1 MLSRRDL
8 FAGGLAAFAFS
19 SAGRALAQTADPV
32 ELTLLEASRLVR
44 ARSLSPIEL
53 TEAYLAAIARLQPQ
67 INAYITVTRE
77 TALARS
83 RAMEAELADGQWRG
97 PLHGMPIALKDNID
111 TAGILTTAAGAVF
124 EDRVPDDNAEVVKR
138 LEAAGAVLLGKLNMH
153 EYAYGGTSSITH
165 YGPVR
170 NPWDLARIPGGSSGG
185 SAAAVAARMCAGA
198 LGTDTLASIRLPAS
212 YCGVVGFKPTHGLAS
227 IRGIIPVSESLDHVG
242 PMTRTVGDAAL
253 MLGAI
258 AGFDPLDPV
267 SIEAPVQD
275 YASALFRRAT
285 ELTIGLPGERYFGA
299 LEPEVDAAIIEA
311 IFVLRNITSNVRPV
325 QLPPP
330 PDFSVL
336 LAEAYAY
343 HKPYLDNASTRRL
356 YDRVTRE
363 RLLAAGGFSAA
374 QYYEARRELELARHA
389 IEAVFDEV
397 DLIVTPTAPGLPEL
411 IANAENPAEASGAES
426 SVRNTYP
433 FNVYGIP
440 TISVPCGFSRSGL
453 PIGLQ
458 ISGPRLGEIDVLT
471 LAHAYEQITAWHRRR
486 PTVLG

>member
-1 MLSRRDL
+1 MLSRREL
-8 FAGGLAAFAFS
+8 FAGGLAAFAFAS
-19 SAGRALAQTADPV
+19 PGRALAQSADPI
-32 ELTLLEASRLVR
+32 ELSLLEASRLVR
-44 ARSLSPIEL
+44 ARSLSPVEL
-53 TEAYLAAIARLQPQ
+53 TEAYLAAIARLQPR
-67 INAYITVTRE
+67 INAYITVTRD
-77 TALARS
+77 TALARA

-124 EDRVPDDNAEVVKR
+124 ADRVPDESAEVAAR
-138 LEAAGAVLLGKLNMH
+138 LDAAGAVLLGKLNMH

-165 YGPVR
+165 YGPVH

-212 YCGVVGFKPTHGLAS
+212 YCGIVGFKPTHGLAS
-227 IRGIIPVSESLDHVG
+227 IRGIVPVSESLDHVG

-253 MLGAI
+253 LLGAI

-267 SIEAPVQD
+267 SIDAPIPD
-275 YASALFRRAT
+275 YGSALFRRAT
-285 ELTIGLPGERYFGA
+285 EVRIGLPGERYFGA
-299 LEPEVDAAIIEA
+299 LEPEVDAAIDEA
-311 IFVLRNITSNVRPV
+311 IVVLRNITASVRQV
-325 QLPPP
+325 RLPAP

-356 YDRVTRE
+356 YDPVTRE
-363 RLLAAGGFSAA
+363 RLLAAGSFSAA
-374 QYYEARRELELARHA
+374 DYYAARRELELARHA
-389 IEAVFDEV
+389 IDSVFDEV

-411 IANAENPAEASGAES
+411 IANAENPAQASGAEP

-433 FNVYGIP
+433 FNIYGIP

-458 ISGPRLGEIDVLT
+458 ISGPRLGEVDVLT

-486 PTVLG
+486 PTALG